1 MSKRVFELS
10 KELNTTSK
18 RLIEKL
24 EEINIPVK
32 SHMSLL
38 SDDEL
43 ERLYKHIGVVNRN
56 RGEGSDGEN
65 DVNQQEQA
73 DNQIVRKSIPRI
85 IRKTE
90 IIIKEDDYDLNIKDK
105 EKEKKKNKKSYVRVS
120 SSTDGLMA
128 GLQRGRD
135 TSSSIIR
142 KHDKSPKKEQSP
154 DLTRVDKK
162 VEEQSKAAQ
171 DIPEEDTAGFGLRGD
186 RIRRPM
192 DNILSIKKVSSRDLR
207 DKSEEPE
214 AQEEI
219 IKVVQR
225 VKPDGDGSKTDE
237 KILDN
242 KESETVSRKSIDNQE
257 GTVSAEA
264 EKTDKNMVQN
274 TQTAQQIDIRKSIL
288 EQTDNKAKEPAKE
301 KIAQDITEDRKPS
314 AEERKSEA
322 DLKQKPA
329 LNTGIEATGKTVT
342 DEAAQVIKEKAKP
355 KDTDVS
361 TNKKSSEQRMQKDE
375 DIGNKLQDRE
385 KISQKTEPQTQTV
398 RGDNADKSSFKRG
411 GGYNRDKAATGRN
424 DGYVRASNRDQQQ
437 RPPQR
442 PGGSRQFN
450 RDGGDM
456 PPNRDGFDRPFNR
469 QGDNRGPNRT
479 GNNDKGF
486 NRDRAQGPRGRSDDR
501 AGGNNKPLVIPKVN
515 LVPGVVEEKTNIRG
529 ERRSAVL
536 RDLEKDFKREAKKEQ
551 PKKDLKAPV
560 LTSTDRVKDKY
571 RKSSVVGHT
580 ASVSDMY
587 SDDFVLNEFYEE
599 KERLK
604 KDKKGKRVEKH
615 IPPKAVLHEITI
627 PETISVKNLSE
638 ALKKTSAEVIKKLM
652 GMGIMAT
659 LNQELD
665 FDTAAIIGDEFKVKV
680 KKEVVISDEDIL
692 FDDVDDKEEDLQ
704 PRAPV
709 VVVMGHVDHGKTTL
723 LDAIRETRVADSE
736 AGGITQHIGAYK
748 VKINDRD
755 ITFLD
760 TPGHEAFT
768 AMRARGAQATDIAIL
783 VVAADDGVM
792 PQTIEAINHAKAAN
806 VSIIVAIN
814 KIDKPGANPDRVKQ
828 ELADR
833 GVLIEEWGGDVI
845 AVPVS
850 AKQRTNIDQLLEM
863 VILTADILEL
873 KANPNKQAKGI
884 VIEAKLDK
892 GRGPVATLLVQ
903 RGTLR
908 TGESI
913 ISGKT
918 FGRIR
923 AMTDETGA
931 KIESAG
937 PSTPVEVIGMDEVP
951 EAGDVFYAI
960 SDEKVAKH
968 LVEKRKE
975 EQREKNI
982 GKAPKVSLDD
992 LFNQIQQGDVKE
1004 LNIIVKADVQGS
1016 VEAITQS
1023 VEKLSNDEV
1032 RVKVIHGG
1040 VGAVNEA
1047 DVTLASVSNAIIIGF
1062 NVRPPANVLEEA
1074 STQGVDIR
1082 LYRIIYD
1089 AIEDI
1094 GKAMK
1099 GLLEPMYKEV
1109 IDGHIEIR
1117 QTFKASNVGTIGGGY
1132 VTDGKVMRNS
1142 DVRVVRN
1149 GIVAYEGKLASLKRF
1164 KDDVR
1169 EVSQGYECGI
1179 LIERFNDIKEG
1190 DIIEAFRMEEVER
1203 V

>member
-24 EEINIPVK
+24 EEINIHVK

-43 ERLYKHIGVVNRN
+43 ERLYKHIGVINRN
-56 RGEGSDGEN
+56 RGEGSEVESDA
-65 DVNQQEQA
+65 NQQEPA
-73 DNQIVRKSIPRI
+73 ENQILRKSIPRI

-90 IIIKEDDYDLNIKDK
+90 IIIKDNDYDIDNREK
-105 EKEKKKNKKSYVRVS
+105 EKDKKKNKKSYVRVS

-135 TSSSIIR
+135 SISLIR
-142 KHDKSPKKEQSP
+142 KHDKVKKEEANEQ
-154 DLTRVDKK
+154 TTIVKK
-162 VEEQSKAAQ
+162 AEEQSKAAR
-171 DIPEEDTAGFGLRGD
+171 DITEEEKAGLNQRSD

-192 DNILSIKKVSSRDLR
+192 DSILSIKKVSSRDLR
-207 DKSEEPE
+207 EKSEEPE
-214 AQEEI
+214 ARDEI
-219 IKVVQR
+219 VNIVQR
-225 VKPDGDGSKTDE
+225 VKPKEEENKADE
-237 KILDN
+237 KIKEK
-242 KESETVSRKSIDNQE
+242 KESETASRILVDSQE
-257 GTVSAEA
+257 ETVSAEA
-264 EKTDKNMVQN
+264 EKTENNMVQGI
-274 TQTAQQIDIRKSIL
+274 QTAQQSGVKKSMT
-288 EQTDNKAKEPAKE
+288 EQTDSKVKEPAKE
-301 KIAQDITEDRKPS
+301 KTAQKTAKEKVSLSDEKKTE
-314 AEERKSEA
+314 AA
-322 DLKQKPA
+322 DKGLKQFETPA
-329 LNTGIEATGKTVT
+329 VGSEVAEKTVKA
-342 DEAAQVIKEKAKP
+342 EAAQEIKETKTKEAETGE
-355 KDTDVS
+355 D
-361 TNKKSSEQRMQKDE
+361 KKSVRPAMQKVE
-375 DIGNKLQDRE
+375 DIRRVHE
-385 KISQKTEPQTQTV
+385 KEKTGQKPITQTQTSRADSADRGTAKKGGEHSKDKDFSGKDAASARAQRRDSQPKALPKTGRDGDMTQGRDRV
-398 RGDNADKSSFKRG
+398 QGQRGRGDE
-411 GGYNRDKAATGRN
+411 
-424 DGYVRASNRDQQQ
+424 RAS
-437 RPPQR
+437 
-442 PGGSRQFN
+442 
-450 RDGGDM
+450 
-456 PPNRDGFDRPFNR
+456 
-469 QGDNRGPNRT
+469 
-479 GNNDKGF
+479 
-486 NRDRAQGPRGRSDDR
+486 
-501 AGGNNKPLVIPKVN
+501 GNNKPLVIPKAN
-515 LVPGVVEEKTNIRG
+515 LVPGTVEEKSNIRS

-536 RDLEKDFKREAKKEQ
+536 RDLEKGFKREAKKEQ
-551 PKKDLKAPV
+551 PRKELKAP
-560 LTSTDRVKDKY
+560 LLSGTDKVKEKY
-571 RKSSVVGHT
+571 KKNFVIGHT

-599 KERLK
+599 KEKLK
-604 KDKKGKRVEKH
+604 KDKKSKRAEKH

-627 PETISVKNLSE
+627 PETISVKNLAE

-652 GMGIMAT
+652 GLGIMAT
-659 LNQELD
+659 LNQEID
-665 FDTAAIIGDEFKVKV
+665 FDTAAIVGDEFNVTV
-680 KKEVVISDEDIL
+680 KKEIVITDEEIL
-692 FDDVDDKEEDLQ
+692 FDDLEDKEEDLQ

-709 VVVMGHVDHGKTTL
+709 VVVMGHVDHGKTSL
-723 LDAIRETRVADSE
+723 LDAIRKSRVADSE

-748 VKINDRD
+748 VRINDRD

-768 AMRARGAQATDIAIL
+768 AMRARGAQVTDIAIL

-792 PQTIEAINHAKAAN
+792 PQTVEAINHAKAAN
-806 VSIIVAIN
+806 VTIIVAIN

-850 AKQRTNIDQLLEM
+850 AKLGTNIDQLLEM

-873 KANPNKQAKGI
+873 KANPNRQAKGV
-884 VIEAKLDK
+884 VIESKLDK

-908 TGESI
+908 AGESI
-913 ISGKT
+913 ISGTT

-923 AMTDETGA
+923 AMTDETGR
-931 KIESAG
+931 KIEAAG
-937 PSTPVEVIGMDEVP
+937 PSTPVEIIGLDEVP

-968 LVEKRKE
+968 LLEKRKA
-975 EQREKNI
+975 EQRAKNI
-982 GKAPKVSLDD
+982 GAAPKVSLDD
-992 LFNQIQQGDVKE
+992 LFNQIQQGNVKE
-1004 LNIIVKADVQGS
+1004 LNIIVKADVHGS

-1032 RVKVIHGG
+1032 KVKVIHGG

-1062 NVRPPANVLEEA
+1062 NVRPPANVMEKA

-1082 LYRIIYD
+1082 LYRVIYD

-1099 GLLEPMYKEV
+1099 GMLEPMYREV
-1109 IDGHIEIR
+1109 VDGHIEIR
-1117 QTFKASNVGTIGGGY
+1117 QIFKASNVGTIGGGY
-1132 VTDGKVMRNS
+1132 VTDGKIMRNS

-1149 GIVAYEGKLASLKRF
+1149 GIVTYEGKLASLKRF

-1169 EVSQGYECGI
+1169 EVTQGYECGI
-1179 LIERFNDIKEG
+1179 LIDKYNDIKEG